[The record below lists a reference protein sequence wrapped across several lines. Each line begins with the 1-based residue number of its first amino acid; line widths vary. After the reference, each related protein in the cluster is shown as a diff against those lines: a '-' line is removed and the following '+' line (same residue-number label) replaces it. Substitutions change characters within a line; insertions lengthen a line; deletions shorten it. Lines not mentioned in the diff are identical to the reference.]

1 VNDAE
6 QTVGKATA
14 RIDWR
19 KLLVPSLFIMV
30 LPTLMALVADKW
42 LGTLPFITI
51 AAIVICF
58 PLATVI
64 VLRIALQ
71 EMDRV
76 IAEVAPPLEWI
87 PDEDAADVSEASV
100 ENAGDEVDEAVDEA
114 EDSPGIVNSR
124 KADADSSA

>member
-1 VNDAE
+1 MSDAE
-6 QTVGKATA
+6 PTVNKATA

-30 LPTLMALVADKW
+30 LPTLMALLADKW

-76 IAEVAPPLEWI
+76 IAEVAPPLEWT
-87 PDEDAADVSEASV
+87 PDEDEAGAN
-100 ENAGDEVDEAVDEA
+100 EAGDDAGVEDVEA
-114 EDSPGIVNSR
+114 ENSLGMAAGR
-124 KADADSSA
+124 KAEPNSSA